1 MAPGPVQCK
10 GFANTLHYQCNIHH
24 GHFLNVVA
32 SFWPVEKP
40 FLIVGPVVMSCRS
53 SLLPHINTIGTR
65 ASAGCVSSLLDVVRM
80 ACVEVCACMNVGMCD
95 ELWYITGTFHLC
107 KPHPKLLNLLLS
119 CVWQV
124 CTHDDYLCLSTSSL
138 GSEKQGDLLCW
149 GYTPFETSQFL
160 VLTNNRDGKVFC
172 CVRIAPSIE

>member
-1 MAPGPVQCK
+1 MSLQVFG
-10 GFANTLHYQCNIHH
+10 LLIS
-24 GHFLNVVA
+24 L
-32 SFWPVEKP
+32 
-40 FLIVGPVVMSCRS
+40 FLIVGPVVMLCRW
-53 SLLPHINTIGTR
+53 SLPPHINTIGTR
-65 ASAGCVSSLLDVVRM
+65 ASAGCVLSLLNVVRM
-80 ACVEVCACMNVGMCD
+80 ACVEVCACMSFGMCD